1 VFPPK
6 PPGNQNSYQLLIAI
20 IRKQMH
26 LSQSPYAILQI
37 SSLTLF
43 EKMPILQAFAPHPPT
58 DESLDLTNQLCFHG
72 F

>member
-1 VFPPK
+1 MKTQVWIAIAV
-6 PPGNQNSYQLLIAI
+6 YVLIAI
-20 IRKQMH
+20 IKKRLH

-43 EKMPILQAFAPHPPT
+43 ETMPILQAFAPSPPLAET
-58 DESLDLTNQLCFHG
+58 LNFTNQLSLQG